1 MVVIFLEKLIVHHD
15 IVSSRTGLLVK
26 QFFRYVF
33 SKTHQFDFVLLLST
47 WNSVLIFEG
56 IQGNVMTILKRILEL
71 FSCVGNVVRE

>member
-1 MVVIFLEKLIVHHD
+1 MSLVAYSSKMVVIFLEKLIVHHD

-47 WNSVLIFEG
+47 
-56 IQGNVMTILKRILEL
+56 
-71 FSCVGNVVRE
+71 